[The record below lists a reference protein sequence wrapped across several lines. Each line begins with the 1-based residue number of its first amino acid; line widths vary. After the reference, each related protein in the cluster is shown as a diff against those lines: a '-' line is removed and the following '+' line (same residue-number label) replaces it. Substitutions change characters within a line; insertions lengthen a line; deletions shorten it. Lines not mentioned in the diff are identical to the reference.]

1 MLKRLF
7 AASCLALGLASMTG
21 CAVNRAEG
29 HLMADAD
36 LSKVKT
42 LYVVHNEA
50 DKHDIDKDLKT
61 AFEKRGFVV
70 TNGPAQPTPYA
81 QDAVVTYI
89 DKWMWDI
96 TMYLLEL
103 QVTVRNPSNSFPLA
117 TADSLHTSL
126 SRKSPAEMADEAAA
140 SIVAAKH

>member
-1 MLKRLF
+1 MLVRAF
-7 AASCLALGLASMTG
+7 AASCLAVGLAAMTG
-21 CAVNRAEG
+21 CAVNRADA
-29 HLMADAD
+29 HMMADAD

-70 TNGPAQPTPYA
+70 TNGPAQPAPYA

-117 TADSLHTSL
+117 TADSLHSSL
-126 SRKSPAEMADEAAA
+126 ARKSPAEMADEVAAN
-140 SIVAAKH
+140 IVAAGH

>member
-1 MLKRLF
+1 MLKRVF
-7 AASCLALGLASMTG
+7 AASCLALGLAGMTG

-61 AFEKRGFVV
+61 LASELTEALEQTVEATEK
-70 TNGPAQPTPYA
+70 QL
-81 QDAVVTYI
+81 DALQHSI
-89 DKWMWDI
+89 DDLKNAV
-96 TMYLLEL
+96 LGAVKL
-103 QVTVRNPSNSFPLA
+103 
-117 TADSLHTSL
+117 
-126 SRKSPAEMADEAAA
+126 
-140 SIVAAKH
+140 